1 MTIMGL
7 ADSKVAQNMSET
19 YAQIGKELKTA
30 FSTLLSRYKKNIVLC
45 VILSSDWT
53 YFHLEF
59 SRLSSGLNLLELVP
73 VGNSVKVINKKI
85 CV

>member
-30 FSTLLSRYKKNIVLC
+30 FSTLLSRYKKILC
-45 VILSSDWT
+45 
-53 YFHLEF
+53 
-59 SRLSSGLNLLELVP
+59 
-73 VGNSVKVINKKI
+73 